1 MLRNQLALHNELLS
15 ANGKGPAR
23 HEPGH
28 ADRHRYADENRKIM
42 EAVAR
47 HIVAVAEEL
56 TNDVALEGVRPS
68 SNLDPRSTA
77 ITPAAA
83 PR

>member
-1 MLRNQLALHNELLS
+1 
-15 ANGKGPAR
+15 
-23 HEPGH
+23 
-28 ADRHRYADENRKIM
+28 M

-68 SNLDPRSTA
+68 SNLDPRSTSA
-77 ITPAAA
+77 PLAATP
-83 PR
+83 R

>member
-1 MLRNQLALHNELLS
+1 
-15 ANGKGPAR
+15 
-23 HEPGH
+23 
-28 ADRHRYADENRKIM
+28 M